1 MKIRFIVPLL
11 VISFS
16 SSAQVISSNIKEDP
30 NYRTHTI
37 NWAMREKTDYQDG
50 ENIIRIENTGNK
62 LMQLGYTAR
71 LSTVKHGI
79 NILRIDASGKEIATN
94 KLENGERQFGPVRA
108 VTTEFR
114 NRIFMLYFKYDD
126 KDSMRLFISEIDR
139 KSLSLIN
146 TRFLFSYQQDN
157 VGILKMTRALENP
170 IISSFSPDSTK
181 FLMAYQTP
189 KNELITCVFGEKLEV
204 LRRNISK
211 RGIPEKTALTDAFI
225 ENSGNATLV
234 ISEDNSSF
242 STVPLK
248 GIYMQKLDG
257 KEKYQDYSG
266 DEGNGFLLN
275 CHLKNSKDNSKLY
288 LFGDYSGAIGS
299 AGIWTSEL
307 ESDKL
312 HISKPSYFPYTDE
325 LKQSVYKMGFGVKK
339 KGDYGILDVD
349 YQLVEFD
356 NGSFAVCGNPIAR
369 EDNRRV
375 YGMGDNTVHGYV
387 IYYAGPLI
395 MAYMDKNRKGK
406 TFSMIRRN
414 QNMSVGSE
422 GIFIP
427 YQDKLIVFY
436 NDYKANLKEGA
447 SEDKVNQKGG
457 TIVHELSLAY
467 AVVDNNGVV
476 KERKLLAEGVS
487 RMNCFNTKLYQKRS
501 ENKYEVPSESLDKKT
516 DSYKVVE
523 ITIN

>member
-1 MKIRFIVPLL
+1 
-11 VISFS
+11 
-16 SSAQVISSNIKEDP
+16 
-30 NYRTHTI
+30 
-37 NWAMREKTDYQDG
+37 MREKTDYQDG

-139 KSLSLIN
+139 KNLSLIN

-189 KNELITCVFGEKLEV
+189 KNELITCVFGEKLQV

-447 SEDKVNQKGG
+447 SEDKVSQKGG

>member
-1 MKIRFIVPLL
+1 
-11 VISFS
+11 
-16 SSAQVISSNIKEDP
+16 
-30 NYRTHTI
+30 
-37 NWAMREKTDYQDG
+37 MREKTDYQDG

-139 KSLSLIN
+139 KNLSLIN

-242 STVPLK
+242 STVPLR
-248 GIYMQKLDG
+248 Y
-257 KEKYQDYSG
+257 
-266 DEGNGFLLN
+266 
-275 CHLKNSKDNSKLY
+275 LY
-288 LFGDYSGAIGS
+288 
-299 AGIWTSEL
+299 
-307 ESDKL
+307 
-312 HISKPSYFPYTDE
+312 
-325 LKQSVYKMGFGVKK
+325 
-339 KGDYGILDVD
+339 
-349 YQLVEFD
+349 
-356 NGSFAVCGNPIAR
+356 
-369 EDNRRV
+369 
-375 YGMGDNTVHGYV
+375 
-387 IYYAGPLI
+387 
-395 MAYMDKNRKGK
+395 
-406 TFSMIRRN
+406 
-414 QNMSVGSE
+414 
-422 GIFIP
+422 
-427 YQDKLIVFY
+427 
-436 NDYKANLKEGA
+436 
-447 SEDKVNQKGG
+447 
-457 TIVHELSLAY
+457 
-467 AVVDNNGVV
+467 
-476 KERKLLAEGVS
+476 AE
-487 RMNCFNTKLYQKRS
+487 T
-501 ENKYEVPSESLDKKT
+501 
-516 DSYKVVE
+516 
-523 ITIN
+523 